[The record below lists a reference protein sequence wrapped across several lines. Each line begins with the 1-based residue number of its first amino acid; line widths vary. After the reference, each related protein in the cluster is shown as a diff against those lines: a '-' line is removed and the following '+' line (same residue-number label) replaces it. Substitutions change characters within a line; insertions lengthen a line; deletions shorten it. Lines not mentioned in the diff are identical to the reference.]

1 LVWNFYVPGEKGG
14 LFKVKTPYELEGSKK
29 DRKEGNK
36 T

>member
-1 LVWNFYVPGEKGG
+1 LVWNFYVLGEKGG
-14 LFKVKTPYELEGSKK
+14 LFGVKTFYKLEGSKK